1 MQSHYRLSLVEA
13 IFVNINVMIGM
24 GLFVNTY
31 PLIMHVGLFS
41 FVNYL
46 IVGILLL
53 PLILSM
59 IRLVFVHPE
68 GGFYTYASQELNQSW
83 GFLSS
88 WSYFIGKTASATLI
102 LYAVTLI
109 IRDLVPL
116 LSAAN
121 PLVLFMLFLAIVIM
135 VNTYGM
141 KFGSF
146 VQKIIVC
153 AKFVPIFIVMGVGI
167 WYFSTESLP
176 AMQFNIYSLLMT
188 IPIVLYATM
197 GFETACVL
205 SLAIENGKKNAPIA
219 IFTSYIIVIFIAAL
233 YQFFASA
240 ALIAQV
246 SFLHQ
251 YQDVFKYIAQFFTSY
266 SLENEIWVL
275 LYGGIAISGLG
286 SAFGIF
292 YSNMWNLYTLA
303 KNNNIPLKKYCTSF
317 NVCGIPAFCLFIEG
331 VISLWLIFISQANIV
346 LLQQCSALAIS
357 LTFTISVFSLFKI
370 YRRQNKMPILPVLGL
385 INCFIFV
392 SASLYSL
399 IKTNWYGFILF
410 ACLLLFGIV
419 ILLVSRGNRKEYISS
434 DFDKK
439 T

>member
-13 IFVNINVMIGM
+13 IFVNINVMVGM

-31 PLIMHVGLFS
+31 PLITQVGLFS
-41 FVNYL
+41 FVNYV
-46 IVGILLL
+46 IVGVLLL

-59 IRLVFVHPE
+59 IRLVFFHPE
-68 GGFYTYASQELNQSW
+68 GGFYTYASKELNQSW

-109 IRDLVPL
+109 IRDLIPL
-116 LSAAN
+116 LASVN
-121 PLVLFMLFLAIVIM
+121 PLVLFTLFLAIVIM

-141 KFGSF
+141 KFGSS

-167 WYFSTESLP
+167 WYFSTHALP
-176 AMQFNIYSLLMT
+176 PAHGNLYSLLMT

-219 IFTSYIIVIFIAAL
+219 IFTSYIIVISIAAL
-233 YQFFASA
+233 YQFFACS
-240 ALIAQV
+240 ALITQV

-251 YQDVFKYIAQFFTSY
+251 YQDVFKYIAEFFTSF

-275 LYGGIAISGLG
+275 LYTGIAISGLG

-303 KNNNIPLKKYCTSF
+303 KHNDIPLRNYLTSF
-317 NVCGIPAFCLFIEG
+317 NGCQIPVFCLLAEG
-331 VISLWLIFISQANIV
+331 VISSLLIFISQAHIV

-357 LTFTISVFSLFKI
+357 LTFTISVFSLLKI
-370 YRRQNKMPILPVLGL
+370 YRRQNKIPVLPIFGL

-392 SASLYSL
+392 GASLYSL
-399 IKTNWYGFILF
+399 IQTNWYGFILF

-419 ILLVSRGNRKEYISS
+419 ILLISRCNQKGYIAGNL
-434 DFDKK
+434 DKNA
-439 T
+439 